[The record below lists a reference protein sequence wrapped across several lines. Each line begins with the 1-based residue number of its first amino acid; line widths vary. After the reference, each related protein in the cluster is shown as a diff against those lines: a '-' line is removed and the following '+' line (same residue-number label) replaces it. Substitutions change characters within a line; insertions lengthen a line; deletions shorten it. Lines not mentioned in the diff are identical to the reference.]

1 MVRHGTA
8 TSFADYDE
16 ETALAVVEQLL
27 NQGVVEMPDDDP
39 YLKHHPSGLV
49 FDQVTNLAHFHRGWR
64 LAHETEATD
73 GTERDYSN

>member
-1 MVRHGTA
+1 MACHGTA

-27 NQGVVEMPDDDP
+27 DRGVVEMPDDEP

-49 FDQVTNLAHFHRGWR
+49 FDSATNLAHFHRGWR
-64 LAHETEATD
+64 LAHEPE
-73 GTERDYSN
+73 GTAASERD